1 MSAFPE
7 ARIAAVAGALHH
19 STATNTTINV
29 GDVIKPL
36 QVISSGLSA
45 SFSYDSG
52 TGLFTLDSNKKYY
65 VESNIYV
72 EAQGVTYNCLHG
84 FTDSGGTEL
93 TDSARGRQTGPTP
106 STYYNNY
113 NHQQECAPEI
123 EALES
128 CGRQVSLL
136 EQQQTQAEGRGL
148 ERCVERERESCEVR
162 IRATE
167 EAASHLDCIICR
179 QRCPDGSI
187 P

>member
-113 NHQQECAPEI
+113 S
-123 EALES
+123 L
-128 CGRQVSLL
+128 VSD
-136 EQQQTQAEGRGL
+136 ETAY
-148 ERCVERERESCEVR
+148 
-162 IRATE
+162 A
-167 EAASHLDCIICR
+167 II
-179 QRCPDGSI
+179 DGSVTASFYWKI
-187 P
+187 LEMNRTDTAKDLELDSTFTGYNTYLATKTRLMIREYS